1 MNQVKIK
8 LMPFRY
14 TVDWQRFSYIFFRL
28 FLSLN
33 SIPFKWQ
40 LHAFKGM
47 HFQRNTIQFSALSHN
62 GILCAQ
68 WSKALVDFKWHA
80 VALDVQP
87 VERLVNSYKQRAT
100 FSSLEKASYIEL
112 NTTQIEL
119 YSTQSH
125 SVQTHSVRHLL
136 TGKLLN
142 PIPLNTIL
150 LNPFAPLIT
159 ELWSMASVFQ
169 PQLQCLYF
177 QHTKS
182 HDLLGWLR
190 DFIRPKP
197 KWI

>member
-80 VALDVQP
+80 VDIQP

-112 NTTQIEL
+112 NTTQMSFTQRNLTQYRLTRSDIHSLES
-119 YSTQSH
+119 YSIQFH
-125 SVQTHSVRHLL
+125 SILFYSIHSRH
-136 TGKLLN
+136 
-142 PIPLNTIL
+142 
-150 LNPFAPLIT
+150 
-159 ELWSMASVFQ
+159 S
-169 PQLQCLYF
+169 
-177 QHTKS
+177 
-182 HDLLGWLR
+182 
-190 DFIRPKP
+190 
-197 KWI
+197 